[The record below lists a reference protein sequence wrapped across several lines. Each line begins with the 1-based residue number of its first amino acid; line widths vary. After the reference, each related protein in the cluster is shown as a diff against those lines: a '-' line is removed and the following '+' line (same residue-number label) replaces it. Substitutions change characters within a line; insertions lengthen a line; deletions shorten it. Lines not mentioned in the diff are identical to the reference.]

1 MFQKV
6 SRKGTSAGVIA
17 GILAAITSRG
27 LRGGQGF
34 ERRDPRGPA
43 TRETDPR
50 RGAPPASGGWRGD
63 AEALPHSFDRGVGI
77 ESARLD
83 LLEQGLEGS
92 ARTERLVQL
101 AAQLG
106 EEQRSQLADPPGLA
120 SRLQA
125 SARGERRSVAA
136 DGAEQL
142 VHAGAVGR
150 LGAEDR

>member
-6 SRKGTSAGVIA
+6 SRKGTAAGVIA

-34 ERRDPRGPA
+34 ERREPRGPA
-43 TRETDPR
+43 TRGKEPR
-50 RGAPPASGGWRGD
+50 GGAPPASDGWRD
-63 AEALPHSFDRGVGI
+63 DVETLPHGFDRGVGV

-101 AAQLG
+101 
-106 EEQRSQLADPPGLA
+106 
-120 SRLQA
+120 
-125 SARGERRSVAA
+125 
-136 DGAEQL
+136 
-142 VHAGAVGR
+142 
-150 LGAEDR
+150 